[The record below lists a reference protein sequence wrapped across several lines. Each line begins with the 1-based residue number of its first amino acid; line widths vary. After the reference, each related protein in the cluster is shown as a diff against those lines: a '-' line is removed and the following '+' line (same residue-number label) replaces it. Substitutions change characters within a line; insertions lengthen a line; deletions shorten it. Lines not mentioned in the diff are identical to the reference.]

1 MNDADWH
8 AVGVAFA
15 VVITFVVLIFVSGPV
30 GLLFGFAVV
39 LVVGA
44 VRSQSKQQQR
54 RQEALE
60 ERVEQLEAELEK
72 SETDD
77 GEQ

>member
-1 MNDADWH
+1 MSDADWH

-15 VVITFVVLIFVSGPV
+15 VVITFVVLIFVAGPV

-72 SETDD
+72 SEADD